1 MALAGCTSTV
11 LTLIPIT
18 LAIFLLEAVCQ
29 TKDTISRSRGVSGL
43 IGARRFVCVDG
54 PGREV
59 PGFTGRAVRCF
70 SLVAVTGEAR
80 SVRPIRRVV
89 GQPFHDRLLMYREE
103 VYIEHFV

>member
-1 MALAGCTSTV
+1 MAFARCDSTV

-18 LAIFLLEAVCQ
+18 LAIFLLEAACQ

-54 PGREV
+54 PRREV
-59 PGFTGRAVRCF
+59 PGFTDRAVRRF

-80 SVRPIRRVV
+80 SVRPIR
-89 GQPFHDRLLMYREE
+89 PLTDR
-103 VYIEHFV
+103 